1 MTEPEMRARLAE
13 IAEELRA
20 ARETHG
26 HTQGCDDLRDEAREI
41 WCSIRK
47 LEGNN

>member
-1 MTEPEMRARLAE
+1 M
-13 IAEELRA
+13 IATDYTTSSGDSK
-20 ARETHG
+20 THG
-26 HTQGCDDLRDEAREI
+26 HTQFCDDLRDEAREI